1 MAELIILAYFGGE
14 MRRLPKPAAYIDV
27 IDHDGCV
34 IWLVMDISDNNLRI
48 GSLYIVEGIIKIH
61 QFSCG
66 IVRYAE
72 MNNTIR
78 NSMSKPASYMVWL
91 EGIIFISLV

>member
-34 IWLVMDISDNNLRI
+34 IWFVMDISDNTLA
-48 GSLYIVEGIIKIH
+48 SA
-61 QFSCG
+61 
-66 IVRYAE
+66 RYTSWKE
-72 MNNTIR
+72 
-78 NSMSKPASYMVWL
+78 S
-91 EGIIFISLV
+91 